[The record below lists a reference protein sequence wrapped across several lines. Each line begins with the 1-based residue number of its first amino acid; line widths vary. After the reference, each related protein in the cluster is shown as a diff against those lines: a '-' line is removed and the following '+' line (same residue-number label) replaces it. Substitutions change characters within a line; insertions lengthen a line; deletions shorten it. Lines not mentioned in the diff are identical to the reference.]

1 MICIQE
7 CYNIDKNGVLIMK
20 KVLKLICVLLIAVTF
35 FGCSKKVD
43 VSGKYYLLR
52 IDAEND
58 PVTEETMKELRDLGY
73 EFSLTLNS
81 DGTGEMFAMNE
92 KMELTYD
99 LEKGTAVI
107 DGMEESF
114 RYENG
119 QILIEDSGGTLV
131 FAKEQ

>member
-1 MICIQE
+1 
-7 CYNIDKNGVLIMK
+7 MK
-20 KVLKLICVLLIAVTF
+20 KVLKLICVLLIACTF

-58 PVTEETMKELRDLGY
+58 PVTEETIKNLRDQGF
-73 EFSLTLNS
+73 EFSLTLKN
-81 DGTGEMFAMNE
+81 DGTGEMFALNE
-92 KMELTYD
+92 TLEMTYD
-99 LEKGTAVI
+99 LEKGTAVV
-107 DGMEESF
+107 DGMQASF

-119 QILIEDSGGTLV
+119 QILIEDSGGTMV